1 MRIDNNHIY
10 VTTSK
15 QNTNIMKYRLNGIW
29 SAKNQAW
36 RFPKSTHALKEI
48 EQEIPDLKKNE
59 AFQEIKS
66 HLNAQRKKLKQLKE
80 QQPQTQAQ
88 TPTPN
93 ELRPYQQQDT
103 AYLAKL
109 PSAAILNQPRTGKTP
124 TLIETLKQK
133 QTIYNAIIAP
143 ASLTQNWK
151 KEIEKWHPVAKV
163 IIYHGTLKK
172 KIDALAQFETYAD
185 TTANNKPRYLIV
197 SKDTAKRDLETLKQ
211 LQLDTLTVDEAHY
224 LRNIDTAQSNAILA
238 LGKLAKHRYA
248 LTGTPTVKHPA
259 DIFGILKFLY
269 PEKFTSK
276 WQFLERYFHISE
288 GYFGREVGEL
298 KANRADELKD
308 LIDAMSTQRLRK
320 DVMQW
325 LPDKTRHTHTLTIE
339 GKQEK
344 LYKQMAE
351 DFIAKLEESEQEIDA
366 QNILAQLMRLRQLAL
381 DPQLLGFDAP
391 SAKTAAILE
400 AIDNGTYAEQGE
412 PIIIMSMFTSYL
424 KLLTPHLEK
433 MGKRIGTITGD
444 MTPTEKQQT
453 AERFQRGEIDVLLC
467 NIISAGTGFTLDR
480 GEVIIFLDKHWN
492 PSENEQ
498 AEDRITPTKQENNHK
513 HTIISFI
520 CENTVEKHIENILIN
535 KQDMTKI
542 LNDLKSVD
550 QLRRFM
556 L

>member
-1 MRIDNNHIY
+1 MKTDHNHIY
-10 VTTSK
+10 ITTNK

-29 SAKNQAW
+29 STKNQAW

-59 AFQEIKS
+59 SFQEIKN

-80 QQPQTQAQ
+80 QPPQTE
-88 TPTPN
+88 N
-93 ELRPYQQQDT
+93 HSNLRPYQQQDT

-143 ASLTQNWK
+143 VSLTQNWK
-151 KEIEKWHPVAKV
+151 KEIEKWHPDAKV

-172 KIDALAQFETYAD
+172 KIDALGQFETD
-185 TTANNKPRYLIV
+185 TSNKPRYLIV

>member
-1 MRIDNNHIY
+1 
-10 VTTSK
+10 
-15 QNTNIMKYRLNGIW
+15 
-29 SAKNQAW
+29 
-36 RFPKSTHALKEI
+36 
-48 EQEIPDLKKNE
+48 
-59 AFQEIKS
+59 
-66 HLNAQRKKLKQLKE
+66 
-80 QQPQTQAQ
+80 
-88 TPTPN
+88 
-93 ELRPYQQQDT
+93 
-103 AYLAKL
+103 
-109 PSAAILNQPRTGKTP
+109 
-124 TLIETLKQK
+124 
-133 QTIYNAIIAP
+133 
-143 ASLTQNWK
+143 
-151 KEIEKWHPVAKV
+151 
-163 IIYHGTLKK
+163 
-172 KIDALAQFETYAD
+172 
-185 TTANNKPRYLIV
+185 
-197 SKDTAKRDLETLKQ
+197 
-211 LQLDTLTVDEAHY
+211 
-224 LRNIDTAQSNAILA
+224 
-238 LGKLAKHRYA
+238 
-248 LTGTPTVKHPA
+248 
-259 DIFGILKFLY
+259 
-269 PEKFTSK
+269 
-276 WQFLERYFHISE
+276 
-288 GYFGREVGEL
+288 
-298 KANRADELKD
+298 
-308 LIDAMSTQRLRK
+308 
-320 DVMQW
+320 
-325 LPDKTRHTHTLTIE
+325 
-339 GKQEK
+339 
-344 LYKQMAE
+344 MAE
-351 DFIAKLEESEQEIDA
+351 DFIDKLEESEQEIDA